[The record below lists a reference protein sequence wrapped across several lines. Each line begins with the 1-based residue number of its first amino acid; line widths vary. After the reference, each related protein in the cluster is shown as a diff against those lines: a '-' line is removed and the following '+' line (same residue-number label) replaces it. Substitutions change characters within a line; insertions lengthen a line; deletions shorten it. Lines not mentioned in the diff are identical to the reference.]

1 MLKEAFIL
9 HLFYFVLD
17 VRTAV
22 RCYRRHFLA
31 HPAAKATA
39 EGRLVFCLCFFYL
52 KNIFNDFT
60 QTNYLNICQTDF
72 RQICKVGKTM
82 AID

>member
-39 EGRLVFCLCFFYL
+39 EGRLMFCLCFFIYKMFL
-52 KNIFNDFT
+52 TILLRPIISTSAKPIFVKFAR
-60 QTNYLNICQTDF
+60 LV
-72 RQICKVGKTM
+72 KLWL
-82 AID
+82 